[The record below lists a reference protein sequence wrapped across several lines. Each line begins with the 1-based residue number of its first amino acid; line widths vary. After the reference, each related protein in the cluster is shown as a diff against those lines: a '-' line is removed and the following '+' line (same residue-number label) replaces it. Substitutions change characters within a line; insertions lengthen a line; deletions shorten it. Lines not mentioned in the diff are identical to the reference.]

1 MTRNIIFT
9 MTILI
14 WATSCSIKNN
24 KSDAYGNF
32 EATEIMVSAQGNGEL
47 YQLDLEE
54 GDCLAAGK
62 IVGMIDTTDLN
73 LNKRLLSQQKVTI
86 ASQLISIDAEMAVVK
101 QQLDNALITKKRT
114 DNLMKSG
121 AATQKQLDDING
133 LVELFQKQI
142 EAIQAKKKSIR
153 DQMLGIDVQIEQ
165 INEGIDKCLIKNPVD
180 GTVLIKYAE
189 KGELAVMG
197 KPLYKLADLKRMKLK
212 AYISGDQLPQ
222 LKIGQQVEVLFDK
235 GVQENQS
242 VKGSVS
248 WISSTAEFTPKTI
261 QTKEERVSLVYAI
274 KVAVDN
280 DGSIKI
286 GMPGECKF
294 NLK

>member
-47 YQLDLEE
+47 FQLDLEE
-54 GDCLAAGK
+54 GDYVAEGK
-62 IVGMIDTTDLN
+62 IVGIIDTTDLH
-73 LNKRLLSQQKVTI
+73 LKKRLLAQQKATI
-86 ASQLISIDAEMAVVK
+86 ASQLISVDAERDVVK
-101 QQLDNALITKKRT
+101 QQLDNALVTKNRT

-121 AATQKQLDDING
+121 AATQKQLDDVNG
-133 LVELFQKQI
+133 LVALFQKQI
-142 EAIQAKKKSIR
+142 EAIASKKKSIR
-153 DQMLGIDVQIEQ
+153 DQMLGVDVQIEQ
-165 INEGIDKCLIKNPVD
+165 IHEAVDNCFIKNPVE
-180 GTVLIKYAE
+180 GTVLVKYAE
-189 KGELAVMG
+189 RGELAVMG

-235 GVQENQS
+235 GVLENQS

-248 WISSTAEFTPKTI
+248 WISSSAEFTPKTI

-294 NLK
+294 NFK